1 MERAAKAL
9 RPDPNRPELT
19 EKTWARGNNPRAK
32 LSAPRAQPTETEAV
46 GEIKAATDRR
56 AATLAG
62 GREREPENPTTGK
75 SDTKDN
81 IKKLST
87 FPYYSTLTRNEAAGR
102 YKLRSTNPTHKG
114 EHLNTLALPPS
125 LLS

>member
-81 IKKLST
+81 TSTTLGDHIKNLST
-87 FPYYSTLTRNEAAGR
+87 FPYYSVYPCKRQQENNRTPL
-102 YKLRSTNPTHKG
+102 
-114 EHLNTLALPPS
+114 PS
-125 LLS
+125 LSLSSLLTPSK